1 MKKSHFIFKRNLF
14 FSVIGGFSLA
24 LGVLVLCAGI
34 ILICFSLWA
43 DEKTVDASLLP
54 EGKNVP
60 VFFDS
65 DGNEIEYISDS
76 YLSPDEVPENL
87 KKAFVALEDK
97 RFYSHDGID
106 TYRILGAT
114 VENVKQGKLVEGAST
129 ITQQLVKN
137 THLTAEKSFKR
148 KINEM
153 AIAMKIEEEYSKDEI
168 LSMYLSVIYFGSGAY
183 GVKDAS
189 RLYFGCTPDALTLSQ
204 CATLAGIVK
213 NPKKYSP
220 LNSIENA
227 EKRRNLVLSVMLN
240 EGYISSEEYDDALGE
255 KIVVNK
261 SQSANHDFYIDRVIE
276 EITGNLG
283 ITRYQ
288 LDNSGYKIYTNMD
301 RKLQSALEKESVN
314 ALNFKSENT
323 ENESIIID
331 NIENKVVAHFSSAG
345 YPVSRQAGST
355 LKPLVVYAPA
365 LQENLI
371 TLATPLLD
379 EKTTFGD
386 WTPQNYENVY
396 YGDVTPRDAIKK
408 SINTVA
414 VKIGSY
420 LGENKMLYYGK
431 KFGLSLSD
439 ADENLTLALGATK
452 KGNTTIEI
460 ATAYSALAN
469 GGTFSS
475 PSYVDY
481 VTLNDK
487 KVYSNTVKFSKV
499 IDENTAYLL
508 TDCLIDTVKDGT
520 AKTLSVLPYMIAAK
534 TGTTD
539 NDAWCASYTSRHTLV
554 VWHGGDETGGGHPTM
569 HAKRV
574 YQKIYSNY
582 YPANFKAPTTVKT
595 ENVDLYST
603 LKNKSVT
610 LANDCTPPKFV
621 KSELF
626 KIDDDLSSNH
636 SKFESASVDFSV
648 SVANGKAIIEFSPES
663 VYDYEL
669 SRVDALG
676 EKIVFTLPADL
687 SAYSEDG
694 KLKNRE
700 NSSVYCDGV
709 LITYTDNRIFVTVVD
724 NPLSIGAPVK
734 YALKATIKNKNSQ
747 NIVLGTVEKSVFV
760 N

>member
-1 MKKSHFIFKRNLF
+1 MKKSHFIFKRNVFYSLL
-14 FSVIGGFSLA
+14 GGFSLA

-43 DEKTVDASLLP
+43 DGKTVDASLLP

-76 YLSPDEVPENL
+76 YLSPEEVPENL

-153 AIAMKIEEEYSKDEI
+153 AIAMKIEEDYSKDEI

-213 NPKKYSP
+213 NPTKYSP
-220 LNSIENA
+220 LNSVENA
-227 EKRRNLVLSVMLN
+227 EKRRNLVLSVIFN
-240 EGYISSEEYDDALGE
+240 EGYISSEEYEEAKIE
-255 KIVVNK
+255 KIVVEK
-261 SQSANHDFYIDRVIE
+261 SQTSNHDFYIDRVIE
-276 EITGNLG
+276 EITRNLG

-301 RKLQSALEKESVN
+301 RKLQSALENESKN
-314 ALNFKSENT
+314 ELNFKSENT
-323 ENESIIID
+323 DNESIIID
-331 NIENKVVAHFSSAG
+331 NAENKVIAHFSSTG

-365 LQENLI
+365 LQENTI
-371 TLATPLLD
+371 TLATPLTD

-386 WTPQNYENVY
+386 WTPQNFENVY
-396 YGDVTPRDAIKK
+396 YGDVTPREAIKK

-420 LGENKMLYYGK
+420 LGENKMLYYGE

-452 KGNTTIEI
+452 KGNTTFEI

-469 GGTFSS
+469 GGISAS
-475 PSYVDY
+475 PSYVNY
-481 VTLNDK
+481 VTLNGK
-487 KVYSNTVKFSKV
+487 KVYSNTVKFTKV

-508 TDCLIDTVKDGT
+508 TNCLVDTVKDGT
-520 AKTLSVLPYMIAAK
+520 AKTLSVLPYEVAAK

-554 VWHGGDETGGGHPTM
+554 IWHGGDETGGGHPTM
-569 HAKRV
+569 HAKRI
-574 YQKIYSNY
+574 YQDIYSDY
-582 YPANFKAPTTVKT
+582 SPADFCAPSTVKS

-610 LANDCTPPKFV
+610 LATDGTPSKFV

-626 KIDDDLSSNH
+626 KVTDELSSND
-636 SKFESASVDFSV
+636 SAFESASVDFSV
-648 SVANGKAIIEFSPES
+648 SAKNGKVIIEFSPES

-669 SRVDALG
+669 SRIDAIG
-676 EKIVFTLPADL
+676 EKVVFTLPADL
-687 SAYSEDG
+687 SAYSNDG
-694 KLKNRE
+694 KLKEKE
-700 NSSVYCDGV
+700 NLSIYNDGV
-709 LITYTDNRIFVTVVD
+709 LITYTDNRLFVTVVD
-724 NPLSIGAPVK
+724 GPLSVGAPVK
-734 YALKATIKNKNSQ
+734 YTLKATIKNKNSQ
-747 NIVLGTVEKSVFV
+747 NKVLGTAEKQVFV